1 MLKTKNSFVSFL
13 VIITI
18 VLSLTI
24 ITKTVLAQWTPPP
37 SHPGEG
43 QPGNILFN
51 PLLEDI
57 NANGKSINNLYS
69 LSIGNDAS
77 IGLYSQGRI
86 GVKGEGQHGVLGIG
100 TGPSSIGEP
109 SYGIFGKILEG
120 GTHAGYFE
128 GKVNIETISSAS
140 PNLILNSG
148 SADDNP
154 ELRFKNDN
162 SMDYTAIYYDNT
174 TEQLRIWNDE
184 NLANFDNDGN
194 IFVNRLAI
202 STTTSNNW
210 DNVFDH
216 ADVKLQVDGQTRID
230 LGDYSEYKG
239 RDALIFNLAE
249 DSGGIDENQYPEQQ
263 KHIVLLCDK
272 EDPSSNNDDSC
283 DYFQFYSIDRPK
295 FGEEYGGDIGRTAGI
310 IASELLSHNK
320 WADAYYLDSA
330 VTGIGCTEDIYNP
343 YNGGSCT
350 STTSLKVKG
359 FIKSDIYGGGGDQN
373 VCVNDDGKFF
383 VGNGCGDV
391 GGQSSLWTLD
401 DNGIYYNDN
410 VGIGGSSHESFELYI
425 HGDTKITGETKIYG
439 NIKFF
444 GDIKPGDAICDV
456 DQILKKTDNNT
467 WRCADDNSGS
477 GSSVWNT
484 SGNNIYYN
492 DGNVGI
498 GIVDP
503 TYKLHINVD
512 SGEAKLALSSGDRRL
527 AISQGSSGTNA
538 IYDTNNQHEFKTD
551 GAIRAFFGNTVSYFT
566 GNVGIGRDN
575 PSYKLDVE
583 GDVFTNTHLLSD
595 AWYGT
600 TGDGG
605 APQNLWIGDSDDD
618 IKIQGDLEFGNTE
631 NDGDPKLYKD
641 GNSLV
646 IDIGS

>member
-410 VGIGGSSHESFELYI
+410 VGIGGSSLESFELYF
-425 HGDTKITGETKIYG
+425 HGDTKITGETIIYG

-498 GIVDP
+498 
-503 TYKLHINVD
+503 ND
-512 SGEAKLALSSGDRRL
+512 SSPDYA
-527 AISQGSSGTNA
+527 
-538 IYDTNNQHEFKTD
+538 
-551 GAIRAFFGNTVSYFT
+551 
-566 GNVGIGRDN
+566 
-575 PSYKLDVE
+575 LDVN
-583 GDVFTNTHLLSD
+583 GNIYTNGSIFTNS
-595 AWYGT
+595 WYGT
-600 TGDGG
+600 AGNG
-605 APQNLWIGDSDDD
+605 APAENLWIGDNNDD
-618 IKIQGDLEFGNTE
+618 IQIQGE
-631 NDGDPKLYKD
+631 
-641 GNSLV
+641 
-646 IDIGS
+646 I